1 MTAPRR
7 VLIVDDDASLVSAL
21 TGLLDHKGYET
32 EGASSPAG
40 ALEAV
45 RRRAANVVLLDVRL
59 GRESGLELLPQL
71 KELRPDMSV
80 IVFTAAGSIEMAVEA
95 MHLGADNFLQKPVDP
110 PRLLA
115 IVAKGLEACRLRR
128 RSSALERLSAR
139 SATLLLGDSAAM
151 KEATALAGTVAGRDT
166 TVLLLGETGTG
177 KGLLARRIHELSP
190 RAAAPL
196 VELNCAGLNRELTES
211 ELFGHE
217 KGAFTGA
224 VEKKLGLFEVADGG
238 TLVLDEIGEMDA
250 SIQAKLLQ
258 VLEARRFRRVG
269 GTIENEVDVRVIA
282 ATHRDL
288 ESEAKSGR
296 FRQDLLFRLNVFSI
310 TLPPLRDRRDDIV
323 PLALY
328 FLHQFGRPGIREG
341 ALSDATASRLTAYD
355 WPGNVRE
362 LRNVMERATI
372 LCPADQP
379 IRPQHLPP
387 FAVAGAPPPPA
398 AAPGTDGA
406 PLPTLRD
413 AEHRLIVQT
422 LAAHGGNIR
431 ASARALGIS
440 RGTLYRKAGRF
451 GIPLSDPS
459 LS

>member
-1 MTAPRR
+1 MAAPRR
-7 VLIVDDDASLVSAL
+7 ILIVDDDASLVSAL
-21 TGLLDHKGYET
+21 TGLLGHRGYET
-32 EGASSPAG
+32 KCASSPAG
-40 ALEAV
+40 ALEAI
-45 RRRAANVVLLDVRL
+45 RRRSTDVVLLDVRL
-59 GRESGLELLPQL
+59 GRESGLELLPKL

-95 MHLGADNFLQKPVDP
+95 MRLGADNFLQKPVDP

-139 SATLLLGDSAAM
+139 SATPLLGASAAM
-151 KEATALAGTVAGRDT
+151 KEATALAGSVAGRDT

-224 VEKKLGLFEVADGG
+224 ADKKLGLFEVADGG
-238 TLVLDEIGEMDA
+238 TLFLDEIGEMET

-258 VLEARRFRRVG
+258 VLESNCFRRVG
-269 GTIENEVDVRVIA
+269 GTTVNEVDVRVIA

-288 ESEAKSGR
+288 ESDAGSGR
-296 FRQDLLFRLNVFSI
+296 FRRDLLFRLNVFSI
-310 TLPPLRDRRDDIV
+310 TLPPLRERRDDIV
-323 PLALY
+323 PLALC
-328 FLHQFGRPGIREG
+328 FLQQAGRPGMRAG
-341 ALSDATASRLTAYD
+341 VLADAAASRLTDYH

-362 LRNVMERATI
+362 LRNVMERAAI
-372 LCPADQP
+372 LCPADEP
-379 IRPQHLPP
+379 IGAEHLPQ
-387 FAVAGAPPPPA
+387 FAGGR
-398 AAPGTDGA
+398 AAPAPLAPARADGA
-406 PLPTLRD
+406 PLPTLRE
-413 AEHRLIVQT
+413 AERQLIVRT

-431 ASARALGIS
+431 AAAKALGVS
-440 RGTLYRKAGRF
+440 RGTLYRKAEKF
-451 GIPLSDPS
+451 GIPLTT
-459 LS
+459 

>member
-1 MTAPRR
+1 MTGPRR
-7 VLIVDDDASLVSAL
+7 ILIIDDDASLVSAL
-21 TGLLDHKGYET
+21 SGLLDHQGYEA
-32 EGASSPAG
+32 EGAPSPAK
-40 ALEAV
+40 ALDAV
-45 RRRAANVVLLDVRL
+45 RRRSTDVVLLDVRL
-59 GRESGLELLPQL
+59 GKESGLELLPKL
-71 KELRPDMSV
+71 KELRPETSV

-95 MHLGADNFLQKPVDP
+95 MRLGADNFLLKPVDP

-151 KEATALAGTVAGRDT
+151 KRATALAGTVAGRDT

-224 VEKKLGLFEVADGG
+224 AEKKLGLFEVADGG
-238 TLVLDEIGEMDA
+238 TLVLDEIGEMEA

-258 VLEARRFRRVG
+258 VLETKRFRRVG
-269 GTIENEVDVRVIA
+269 GTTENEVDVRVITS
-282 ATHRDL
+282 THRDL
-288 ESEAKSGR
+288 ESDARSGR
-296 FRQDLLFRLNVFSI
+296 FRQDLLFRLNVFAI
-310 TLPPLRDRRDDIV
+310 TLPPLRARRDDII

-328 FLHQFGRPGIREG
+328 FLHQAGRSGTREG
-341 ALSDATASRLTAYD
+341 ALSDSAASRLAAYY

-362 LRNVMERATI
+362 LRNVMERAAI
-372 LCPADQP
+372 LCPDDEPIQP
-379 IRPQHLPP
+379 EHLPQ
-387 FAVAGAPPPPA
+387 FAGGGESPLPLAPA
-398 AAPGTDGA
+398 RTDTA
-406 PLPTLRD
+406 PLPTLRE
-413 AEHRLIVQT
+413 AERQLIVQT

-431 ASARALGIS
+431 AAAKALDIS
-440 RGTLYRKAGRF
+440 RGTLYRKAEKF
-451 GIPLSDPS
+451 GIPLTT
-459 LS
+459 